1 MCGIAG
7 FFGMEDKPL
16 LMRMTDSLEHRG
28 PDDFGYYTDRNVC
41 LGHRR
46 LSIIDL
52 SRRGK
57 QPIFNENKDIC
68 VIFNGEIYNFKE
80 LRKELEKKSHKFKS
94 DTDTEVIVHAYEE
107 YGEKCLALFN
117 GMFAFALYDGKK
129 KKILLARDRMGV
141 KPLYFTFSNKVLY
154 FASEIKSLLENKR
167 IKREINYRALHDFLT
182 FRCNST
188 SETMFK
194 GIYKLA
200 PGYYLTYDFKKNLM
214 IDKYWNLT
222 VKPDITMT
230 ELELSEKLYELI
242 RDSVKMRMISDV
254 PLGAYISGGIDS
266 GTILSFMAEFSNK
279 PVKTFSVGFG
289 FEEEYNELNEA
300 KFLSEHFRTDHKEI
314 IVEPETLGIIPK
326 IIWHADEPMADPTS
340 IPVYLLSR
348 ETKPNVT
355 VVLTGDGGDEQFGGY
370 EQIKIMNLYNQYG
383 NKIPGFV
390 KRIMPKI
397 ARSIPNKFL
406 NKFFK
411 YASELG
417 EEGINRFDRFLNSEN
432 DAERYL
438 ELVSIFNDVEKNGVY
453 NDDTVLKTSNFK
465 LSEEI
470 TNKYF
475 SKDMDFLNQVLYLD
489 NDKILAEDMMMKAD
503 KNTMAFG
510 VEERT
515 PFLDYRITE
524 FMATVPVNLKI
535 NGSVD
540 KYLLRKAMARSLPER
555 TITRQKSRFF
565 VPINRWFEEGNLMD
579 IAKMILS
586 RENINKAGIFNYNY
600 IEKMFNNYNRSKLFY
615 SRQLWCLLTFEVWR
629 KMFIE
634 GRPLNTLDRFVD

>member
-1 MCGIAG
+1 MCGITG
-7 FFGMEDKPL
+7 FFGLEDKPL
-16 LMRMTDSLEHRG
+16 LMKMTDKIEHRG
-28 PDDFGYYTDRNVC
+28 PDDFGYFTDRNIC

-80 LRKELEKKSHKFKS
+80 IRKDLEKKGHRFRS
-94 DTDTEVIVHAYEE
+94 DTDTEVIVHAYES
-107 YGEKCLALFN
+107 YGDKCLALFN
-117 GMFAFALYDGKK
+117 GMFAIALYDSKK

-141 KPLYFTFSNKVLY
+141 KPLYFTFQNKVLY
-154 FASEIKSLLENKR
+154 FASEIKALLENKR
-167 IKREINYRALHDFLT
+167 IRREINYRALHDFLT

-200 PGYYLTYDFKKNLM
+200 PGYYLTYDTKKNFV
-214 IDKYWNLT
+214 IERYWNLT
-222 VKPDITMT
+222 VKPDNTLT
-230 ELELSEKLYELI
+230 ELELKEKLYELMK
-242 RDSVKMRMISDV
+242 DSVRMRLMSDV
-254 PLGAYISGGIDS
+254 PLGAYISGGVDS
-266 GTILSFMAEFSNK
+266 GTILSLMTEFSK
-279 PVKTFSVGFG
+279 EPVKTFSVGFG

-300 KFLSEHFRTDHKEI
+300 KFLADHFKTDHKEI

-326 IIWHADEPMADPTS
+326 IVWHADEPMADPTS
-340 IPVYLLSR
+340 IPVYLLAR

-417 EEGINRFDRFLNSEN
+417 EEGIKRFDRFLNSN
-432 DAERYL
+432 TDAERYL
-438 ELVSIFNDVEKNGVY
+438 ELVSIFNDVEKNEAY
-453 NDDTVLKTSNFK
+453 SDDAVLKTSSFK
-465 LSEEI
+465 LAEEI
-470 TNKYF
+470 QNKYF
-475 SKDMDFLNQVLYLD
+475 TTDRDFLNQVLYLD
-489 NDKILAEDMMMKAD
+489 TDKILAEDMLMKAD
-503 KNTMAFG
+503 KNTMAFA
-510 VEERT
+510 VEERV
-515 PFLDYRITE
+515 PFLDFRITE
-524 FMATVPVNLKI
+524 LMASVPVNLKI
-535 NGSVD
+535 NNGVD
-540 KYLLRKAMARSLPER
+540 KYLLRKAMQGRLPEQTVNR
-555 TITRQKSRFF
+555 KKSRFF
-565 VPINRWFEEGNLMD
+565 VPINRWLEGELMD
-579 IAKMILS
+579 VVKQVLSKQNIA
-586 RENINKAGIFNYNY
+586 RGGVFNYNY
-600 IEKMFNNYNRSKLFY
+600 VEKMFNNYNKSKLFY

-634 GRPLNTLDRFVD
+634 GRPLNTLDKFTD